1 MIFKS
6 PFPDAVIPEMSLT
19 SFVLQNAGKHPDKPA
34 LIDGPSGRTITYGQL
49 VGAIRLVASSLH
61 KRGFKKGDVF
71 AIYSPNIP
79 EYAVAFHAV
88 ATLGGIVTT
97 VNPLYTAHE
106 LAQQCNDCKARFIV
120 TVPMFLEKAEEAQKL
135 SSIEEIFV
143 FGDAEGATSFAELLA
158 GDGKL
163 PDVKINPKEDL
174 IVLPYSSGTTGLSK
188 GVMLTHYNIVANLCQ
203 LEGVVDFNPNDT
215 MIGILPFF
223 HIYGMVVVMAYMLY
237 VGGTVVSLPR
247 FELEMFLKVIQDYK
261 ISRACLVPP
270 IILALAKHPVVE
282 NYDLSSL
289 KLIFSG
295 AAPLSA
301 DLQEAVHHRLG
312 IVTVQGYGLTETSP
326 VTHATPNHPDK
337 VKPGSVGPS
346 IRSTEV
352 RIVAPSNGQDL
363 GARQEGEV
371 WMRGPQVMKGYL
383 NRPDATAET
392 IDPDGWIHTGDI
404 GYVDEDGY
412 LYVVDRLKELIKY
425 KGMQV
430 APAELE
436 GLLLTHDAVADA
448 AVIPIADEG
457 AGEVPKAFIVL
468 KPNQRIEAEEIMEF
482 IAEQVAP
489 HKKIRQVEFVTEI
502 PKSASGKILR
512 RVLVQREREKVK
524 Q

>member
-6 PFPDAVIPEMSLT
+6 PFPEAVIPEMSLT

-34 LIDGPSGRTITYGQL
+34 LVDGPSGRTITYGQL

-61 KRGFKKGDVF
+61 KKGFKKGDVF

-88 ATLGGIVTT
+88 ASLGGIVTT

-120 TVPMFLEKAEEAQKL
+120 TVPMFLEKAQEAQKL
-135 SSIEEIFV
+135 STLEEIFV
-143 FGDAEGATSFAELLA
+143 FGDGEGATPFSDLLA

-163 PDVKINPKEDL
+163 PDIQINAKEDL
-174 IVLPYSSGTTGLSK
+174 IVLPYSSGTTGLPK
-188 GVMLTHYNIVANLCQ
+188 GVMLTHYNVVANLCQ
-203 LEGVVDFNPNDT
+203 LDGVIDFGTSDI

-223 HIYGMVVVMAYMLY
+223 HIYGMVVVMAQMLY
-237 VGGTVVSLPR
+237 VGGTVITLPR
-247 FELEMFLKVIQDYK
+247 FELEMFLKTVQDYK
-261 ISRACLVPP
+261 VSRACLVPP

-282 NYDLSSL
+282 QYDLSNL

-301 DLQEAVHHRLG
+301 DLQEAVHHRLN
-312 IVTVQGYGLTETSP
+312 ITTVQGYGLTETSP
-326 VTHATPNHPDK
+326 VTHATPNDPAK
-337 VKPGSVGPS
+337 VRAGSVGPS

-352 RIVAPSNGQDL
+352 RIVDPTNGQDL
-363 GARQEGEV
+363 NAKQEGEV

-383 NRPDATAET
+383 NRPDATAST
-392 IDPDGWIHTGDI
+392 IDSEGWIHTGDI
-404 GYVDEDGY
+404 GFVDEDGY

-436 GLLLTHDAVADA
+436 GLLLTHDAIADA
-448 AVIPIADEG
+448 AVIPVADEE
-457 AGEVPKAFIVL
+457 AGEIPKAFVVL
-468 KPNQRIEAEEIMEF
+468 KPNQRMEAEEVMDF

-489 HKKIRQVEFVTEI
+489 HKKIRLVEFVTEI

-512 RVLVQREREKVK
+512 RVLVQRERDKVK